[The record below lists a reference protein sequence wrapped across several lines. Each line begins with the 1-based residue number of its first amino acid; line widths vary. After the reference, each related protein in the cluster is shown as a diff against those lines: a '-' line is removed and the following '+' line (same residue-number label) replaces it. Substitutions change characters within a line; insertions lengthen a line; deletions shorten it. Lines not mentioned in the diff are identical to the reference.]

1 MVGLD
6 AGITALALKGAGAAQ
21 AWRVDALLQIMWPE

>member
-6 AGITALALKGAGAAQ
+6 AGIAALALKGAGAART
-21 AWRVDALLQIMWPE
+21 WRLDGLLQILGPG